1 MEHKRELILVIVI
14 LLLVVN
20 TISFFTVFTITGKAT
35 VASTGEVSLC
45 LAKLPSISPIADQ
58 TATVDTAFTLQV
70 QTTFYG
76 ANTSTSYFDDTS
88 LFNINQ
94 SGYLS
99 FTPQAAD
106 VGSQNIIITVQD
118 ISMCSISVNST
129 ETFLLTIS
137 QPATAAEEAAP
148 AAAAAAGGGGGG
160 GGVAKKKEKLVLS
173 LSEETIKVTLK
184 QFQKLIKKITV
195 TNNGEVQLDVEVSNP
210 LAAVLSLSP
219 SFFALSPGESQDI
232 WLVFNPFLS
241 AEPEVYSGIIT
252 LHGTHGTQT
261 VTKRATVVLEIES
274 QEVLFDA
281 SIDIAKKTVVAGDEL
296 KVAINLFNLQAI
308 APAKVTLIHTLLDM
322 DNNILYEVEE
332 TVSIDARAS
341 FSKSFPLAET
351 LPPGQYLYSLKVIYL
366 NSFASATELITVEK
380 KPRFPALAGL
390 AAPVAK
396 RPFFVLAI
404 PVMFVVIIGILVAL
418 YFTHHR
424 IGKAK
429 TTTIIKEKTI
439 IGPKTIIK
447 RDMSGFRRKLAVL
460 KEGYQR
466 GYITE
471 EAYKKSKDKI
481 EQIIE
486 QER

>member
-1 MEHKRELILVIVI
+1 MEHKKEVILVIVI

-35 VASTGEVSLC
+35 VASTGEVSFC
-45 LAKLPSISPIADQ
+45 LAKLPSISSIADQ
-58 TATVDTAFTLQV
+58 AATVDAAFTLQV

-88 LFNINQ
+88 LFDINQ

-106 VGSQNIIITVQD
+106 VGSQNILIIVQD
-118 ISMCSISVNST
+118 ISMCNISVNST

-137 QPATAAEEAAP
+137 QPAAEAAP

-160 GGVAKKKEKLVLS
+160 GVAKKKEKLILS

-184 QFQKLIKKITV
+184 QFQKLTKKITV
-195 TNNGEVQLDVEVSNP
+195 TNNGEVQLDLKVSNP

-219 SFFALSPGESQDI
+219 SFFVLSPGESQDI

-252 LHGTHGTQT
+252 LQGTHGTQT

-281 SIDIAKKTVVAGDEL
+281 SIDIAQKTVVAGDEL

-308 APAKVTLIHTLLDM
+308 EPANVTLIHTLLDM

-332 TVSIDARAS
+332 TVSVDARAS
-341 FSKSFPLAET
+341 FSKSIRIADT
-351 LPPGQYLYSLKVIYL
+351 LPRGQYLYSLKVIYL

-390 AAPVAK
+390 AAPVAQ

-404 PVMFVVIIGILVAL
+404 PVMFLVIIGILVAL
-418 YFTHHR
+418 YFTHHK

-439 IGPKTIIK
+439 VRPKTIIK
-447 RDMSGFRRKLAVL
+447 RDMSEFRRKLAVL

-471 EAYKKSKDKI
+471 EAYKKTKDKI